1 MNKIKIAIGACL
13 VITILVVI
21 FFINRHP
28 ESSIEPD
35 PLKEETFQSV
45 ETTKNVAKAQAN
57 NQENKNTDT
66 SLAVDLKG
74 EVKHPGVYKM
84 ENGSRVSDVIQKS
97 GGYTN
102 QADQNKI
109 NLAQKLKDE
118 MVILVPK
125 KGDSSAVMTA
135 TNPTSN
141 SDTSTS
147 IEDKKLININTA
159 TVDELQNLNGIGPS
173 KAEAIISYRE
183 EHGPFKAPE
192 ELTNVTGIGE
202 KSFEKLKADI
212 CVE

>member
-1 MNKIKIAIGACL
+1 MNKLKIVIGACL
-13 VITILVVI
+13 AIAILVVI
-21 FFINRHP
+21 LFINKHP
-28 ESSIEPD
+28 ESSIESD
-35 PLKEETFQSV
+35 SLKEETFQSV
-45 ETTKNVAKAQAN
+45 ETTKNVAKAQDN
-57 NQENKNTDT
+57 RQETKATDT
-66 SLAVDLKG
+66 SLVVDLKG

-125 KGDSSAVMTA
+125 KGDSSAVMT
-135 TNPTSN
+135 TSN
-141 SDTSTS
+141 STANSDSSAST
-147 IEDKKLININTA
+147 EDSKLININTA
-159 TVDELQNLNGIGPS
+159 TMDELQNLNGIGPS

-183 EHGPFKAPE
+183 EHGLFKTPE

-202 KSFEKLKADI
+202 KSFEKLKSDI